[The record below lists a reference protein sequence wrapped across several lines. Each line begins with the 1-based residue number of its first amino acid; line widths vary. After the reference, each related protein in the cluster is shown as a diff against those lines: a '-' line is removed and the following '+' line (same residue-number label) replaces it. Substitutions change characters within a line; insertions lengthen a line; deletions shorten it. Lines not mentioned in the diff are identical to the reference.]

1 MSNRTARELAL
12 LIRSGWRLVALESF
26 EEERALHVIRR
37 AARSIERR
45 ALVWS
50 LTSGV
55 DGTGAGAGELAAG
68 LRELGAL
75 REPALLVVLDAHRL
89 VDERLAARALRDLL
103 PAAGERAQAVVL
115 LGPGLALPS
124 ELERECARLELPLPR
139 ARELDAIFRQALE
152 SPDAEQLAACVRAA
166 LGLSAAEALRVF
178 RKACSITGGLTPETA
193 SLIAQEKRAALRRTP
208 ALSFHEPGAGLS
220 QVGGLGELKR
230 WLRERRRAFSDEA
243 RQFGLPVPRGLLL
256 LGVQGCGKSL
266 SAKAVAA
273 EWQFPLLRLDL
284 AAAFGAGGR
293 SPEATIREAM
303 AVAESIAPA
312 VLWIDEIEKGFASS
326 DTSGSA
332 SRVFGSFLT
341 WLAEKQSPVFVVATA
356 NDVARLP
363 PELLRRGRFDE
374 LFFVDLPTQ
383 AERMEILAIHL
394 QRRGRDPLQLDLEG
408 LAAQAERLSGAELE
422 QVVSAALYT
431 AFTHGRDVE
440 FNDLANAINETVPLY
455 ETYEERIKEL
465 RDWART
471 RARPATLDA
480 RMANLFS

>member
-1 MSNRTARELAL
+1 
-12 LIRSGWRLVALESF
+12 
-26 EEERALHVIRR
+26 
-37 AARSIERR
+37 
-45 ALVWS
+45 
-50 LTSGV
+50 
-55 DGTGAGAGELAAG
+55 
-68 LRELGAL
+68 
-75 REPALLVVLDAHRL
+75 
-89 VDERLAARALRDLL
+89 
-103 PAAGERAQAVVL
+103 
-115 LGPGLALPS
+115 
-124 ELERECARLELPLPR
+124 
-139 ARELDAIFRQALE
+139 
-152 SPDAEQLAACVRAA
+152 
-166 LGLSAAEALRVF
+166 
-178 RKACSITGGLTPETA
+178 
-193 SLIAQEKRAALRRTP
+193 
-208 ALSFHEPGAGLS
+208 
-220 QVGGLGELKR
+220 
-230 WLRERRRAFSDEA
+230 
-243 RQFGLPVPRGLLL
+243 
-256 LGVQGCGKSL
+256 
-266 SAKAVAA
+266 
-273 EWQFPLLRLDL
+273 
-284 AAAFGAGGR
+284 
-293 SPEATIREAM
+293 
-303 AVAESIAPA
+303 
-312 VLWIDEIEKGFASS
+312 
-326 DTSGSA
+326 
-332 SRVFGSFLT
+332 VFGSFLT